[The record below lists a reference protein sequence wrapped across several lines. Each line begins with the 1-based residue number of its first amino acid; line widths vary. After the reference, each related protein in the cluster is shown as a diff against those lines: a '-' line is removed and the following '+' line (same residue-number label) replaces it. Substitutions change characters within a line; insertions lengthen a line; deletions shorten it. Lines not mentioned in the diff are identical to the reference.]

1 MREYEEAN
9 ASFVEQALDRR
20 PDTEIVEFSFESR
33 DLPIDI
39 MHVLSSRKNEV
50 QPALWIQALAQYVSA
65 IKFKG
70 RAKRESPIG

>member
-20 PDTEIVEFSFESR
+20 PDTEIVEFSYESQ

-70 RAKRESPIG
+70 RAKRGHLIG